1 MSIDTAAA
9 LIPLLQPMLTSAD
22 DLLGRLQVAAE
33 RRICDFGV
41 TYFEHLGMHLGLPF
55 PQLVTNSQLH
65 QLEPVYHKVLSDIQR
80 HEEKDTI
87 SPFLAALMEA
97 KETLSAPDRVVFLLY
112 FLDYPNCVRAVRQ
125 LGSRS
130 FFQKNGGTRSGVSSE
145 TFDMVDFADKIT
157 TNFTLQTWCRKAIA
171 NYSQHHS
178 WVLSNAISLLASI
191 QGTNSPLS
199 PKKLKKFVRQAI
211 LEQDGSST
219 TPASNISNNSNDNV
233 DFQGFMALRA
243 DLARLVLAKPDL
255 PGETVCS
262 AIFLELSLLRI
273 IYGPEN
279 ARDHQRNWPNA
290 NVFELALNR
299 NRSCF
304 DDQIFQL
311 MRSLLGLSQTQAE
324 IVQAVQGAASTIRE
338 GKESIRCNREG
349 CTQTHPNMQRCSG
362 CRLANYCSRECQMQD
377 WKNGHKQQCRASK
390 KKTVSKSDLES
401 ATARARLQQRPA
413 LVRQEAL
420 MSADSGVDYF
430 LAHPQPSQP
439 GTQLAFV
446 FKPVVRTAYRKARE
460 QGDVYFIYR
469 LLTKATTEDLHPHLR
484 AQLTA
489 EYGVDPLCT
498 EARSKSESE

>member
-1 MSIDTAAA
+1 MSIDTATAMT
-9 LIPLLQPMLTSAD
+9 PPLQPMLTSAD

-41 TYFEHLGMHLGLPF
+41 TYFEHLGMHMGLPF
-55 PQLVTNSQLH
+55 PQLVTNSELH

-87 SPFLAALMEA
+87 SPFLAPLVEA

-191 QGTNSPLS
+191 QGTESPLS

-211 LEQDGSST
+211 LKQDGSPT
-219 TPASNISNNSNDNV
+219 TTARNNSNNSSNDCM
-233 DFQGFMALRA
+233 DSRGFLALRA

-279 ARDHQRNWPNA
+279 ARDYQRNWPNA

-324 IVQAVQGAASTIRE
+324 IVQAAQGAASTIRE

-377 WKNGHKQQCRASK
+377 WKNGHKKLCRASK
-390 KKTVSKSDLES
+390 KKAVSKSELEA
-401 ATARARLQQRPA
+401 ATVRARLQQRPA

-420 MSADSGVDYF
+420 LAENSGVDYF
-430 LAHPQPSQP
+430 LAHPQPSVP
-439 GTQLAFV
+439 GTQLAIV
-446 FKPVVRTAYRKARE
+446 FTDQAVRTVYRKARE
-460 QGDVYFIYR
+460 HEDVYLIYR

-489 EYGVDPLCT
+489 EYGVDPAVQRGT
-498 EARSKSESE
+498 